1 MKLPRRQFL
10 HVAAGAAT
18 VWPLAV
24 RAQQPVP
31 VIGVL
36 SATRPAETQLR
47 AFQEGLSEAG
57 YVAGRNVTIE
67 YRSADGQYDRLPA
80 LAVDLVGRRVT
91 AIAALFTPIP
101 ARVAKAATATI
112 PIVFYYGGDPVEDGL
127 VASLNRPGGNLTGV
141 IFLNTVLGPKRL
153 ELLRE
158 LVPKAALIGVLI
170 NPTNQLGETQLKDLQ
185 AASRTLG
192 LSIHV
197 VNASNDA
204 EIDAAF
210 AAFVREGVGALVVG
224 ADAFF
229 NSRRDRLIALTARHA
244 LPAIYPLRV
253 VPIEGGLMSYGTSMI
268 DGIRQIGTYA
278 GRVLKGER
286 PADLPVIR
294 STKFEFV
301 LNLKTARALGLD
313 VPDRVLV
320 AADEV
325 ID

>member
-1 MKLPRRQFL
+1 MITALYTP
-10 HVAAGAAT
+10 
-18 VWPLAV
+18 
-24 RAQQPVP
+24 
-31 VIGVL
+31 
-36 SATRPAETQLR
+36 
-47 AFQEGLSEAG
+47 
-57 YVAGRNVTIE
+57 
-67 YRSADGQYDRLPA
+67 LPA
-80 LAVDLVGRRVT
+80 RA
-91 AIAALFTPIP
+91 
-101 ARVAKAATATI
+101 AKAATATI

-141 IFLNTVLGPKRL
+141 TFLNTVLGPKRL
-153 ELLRE
+153 ELLRD
-158 LVPKAALIGVLI
+158 LVPKVSLIGVLI
-170 NPTNQLGETQLKDLQ
+170 NPTNQLGQTQLKDLQ

-197 VNASNDA
+197 VNASNDD

-210 AAFVREGVGALVVG
+210 AALVREGAGALVVG

-253 VPIEGGLMSYGTSMI
+253 VPIEGGLMSYGTSVI
-268 DGIRQIGTYA
+268 EAIRQTGSYT

-286 PADLPVIR
+286 PADLPVIQ

-313 VPDRVLV
+313 VPDRMLV

-325 ID
+325 IE